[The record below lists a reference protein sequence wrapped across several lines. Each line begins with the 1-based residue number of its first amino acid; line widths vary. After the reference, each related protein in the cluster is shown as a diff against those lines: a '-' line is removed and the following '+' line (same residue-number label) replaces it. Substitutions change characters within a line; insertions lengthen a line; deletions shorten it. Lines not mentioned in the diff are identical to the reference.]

1 MHGQDMRPLASRSA
15 IKRVH
20 VKHCMHCTPLHSHHA
35 YGHNDWLETGV
46 LTPLR
51 CSHHDFGHCFET
63 GVLAPLSSEDS
74 LFGISGGRRIWMPA
88 SATPICG
95 LPRGDSTVRMC
106 VHWRAGLQLNGCMSH
121 LNSHHDFGHWF
132 ATGVLTPLLC
142 SHHDFGHCFETGVV
156 APLSSEDSLFGI
168 SGGRHIWMPASAA
181 NLGAGGDI
189 AGLFDHVHQR
199 ARAGVEQVCK

>member
-1 MHGQDMRPLASRSA
+1 
-15 IKRVH
+15 
-20 VKHCMHCTPLHSHHA
+20 
-35 YGHNDWLETGV
+35 
-46 LTPLR
+46 
-51 CSHHDFGHCFET
+51 
-63 GVLAPLSSEDS
+63 
-74 LFGISGGRRIWMPA
+74 MPA

-168 SGGRHIWMPASAA
+168 SGGRHIWMPASATPICG
-181 NLGAGGDI
+181 LPGGDSLHGQDMRPLASRSAI
-189 AGLFDHVHQR
+189 KRVHVKHCMHCTPLHSHH
-199 ARAGVEQVCK
+199 AYGHNDWLETGVLTPLRCSHHDFGHCFETGVLAPLSSEVASLA